1 MNYKPDDCSFCNKP
15 ILDNEDFFFSEKFDC
30 TVHVECLVNA
40 IKDKNN
46 KEAHI
51 MYEEFAG
58 WK

>member
-1 MNYKPDDCSFCNKP
+1 MNYKPDDCSLCDQP
-15 ILDNEDFFFSEKFDC
+15 ILDDEDFFFSEKFDC
-30 TVHVECLVNA
+30 VMHVECLMNA

-58 WK
+58 